1 MSKFFI
7 DHPIPAI
14 VLSIILTLVGAL
26 TAFKLPIAEYPD
38 IAPPTVF
45 VSTSYIGADASVVNN
60 TVAQIIE
67 EAVNGAGNIE
77 YMSST
82 IDTSGN
88 YDLSIVFE
96 QGMDIDTAAVRV
108 QNKISSVISDLP
120 DKVQESGVT
129 VSKNTPDEVLMFNLI
144 SPNGTLDEVF
154 LRNYATVYFI
164 DKIKRVDGVGSV
176 DFFGGEYSMRI
187 WLNPDKLAEYSLTVA
202 DVENALKEQNVQAA
216 VGSLGKMPVKNSQE
230 HEFVGR
236 SINRKETVADFENII
251 IKSAAGSF
259 VRMKD
264 IARVEVGMRSTD
276 TVASCDGKDAAT
288 FSVKLTNDAN
298 TLETVSAVKKILE
311 DAAQDFPPDMEYV
324 ITLDATRFIT
334 ESLSEVTE
342 TFFEALLL
350 VVLIVW
356 LFLRNFRAT
365 IIALLAIPM
374 SIVATFAIFPFVG
387 FNINTLTLFALILAI
402 GLVVDDAIVVI
413 EVVEKKIERGME
425 VKAATLEAM
434 REIQAPIVAIA
445 CVLAAVF
452 IPAAFMAGI
461 TGELYRQFALT
472 IVVSMI
478 FSTVVALTLTPALCV
493 MILRRREKNSSSFTD
508 GLTKNFQRLSEV
520 FMRRKIFTVMIL
532 LAVTVGA
539 FVLNDILPSEYIPD
553 EDKGNFVVAVNLP
566 EGTSL
571 NRTIDTMNKF
581 SAALED
587 VDAVENISVVAG
599 MDLLG
604 GGTNSNTGA
613 VFGLLKD
620 WDERSESLDEILEAV
635 DEIAAR
641 VIPEAGV
648 FAMGASSLPG
658 MESAGA
664 ISMRLLDVQNHSDEE
679 LAELVKRIE
688 LAANEREELDG
699 VMKNFNVSKPHVDVR
714 VNEDKA
720 KLLGVNL
727 DDIYSALRVNFGGDE
742 VNDFTNFGRVYKVV
756 VQADTNYR
764 STIDAAHFLFVSNAD
779 GLSVPL
785 DTFVTLT
792 LTSGVSQ
799 ISRYNGVRCVN
810 FDANVGEG
818 FSTGQALDA
827 LEEVVEEVAP
837 NTFQIEWAE
846 QSRQERLAQESV
858 AEILAL
864 ALTFVFLCLVAL
876 YESWKIP
883 FAVMLSVPAGIFG
896 ALLAEIVTENLA
908 SIYMQI
914 GILVLIGLAAKNAIL
929 IVEFAKVKVERGED
943 VERAAI
949 EAATERLRPILMT
962 SLAFVTAC
970 LPLAFADGAGSVA
983 RNGIGWAVIGGMLFA
998 TILGVFIVPV
1008 LFALIV
1014 GRRKN
1019 V

>member
-1 MSKFFI
+1 
-7 DHPIPAI
+7 
-14 VLSIILTLVGAL
+14 
-26 TAFKLPIAEYPD
+26 
-38 IAPPTVF
+38 
-45 VSTSYIGADASVVNN
+45 
-60 TVAQIIE
+60 
-67 EAVNGAGNIE
+67 
-77 YMSST
+77 
-82 IDTSGN
+82 
-88 YDLSIVFE
+88 
-96 QGMDIDTAAVRV
+96 
-108 QNKISSVISDLP
+108 
-120 DKVQESGVT
+120 
-129 VSKNTPDEVLMFNLI
+129 
-144 SPNGTLDEVF
+144 
-154 LRNYATVYFI
+154 
-164 DKIKRVDGVGSV
+164 
-176 DFFGGEYSMRI
+176 
-187 WLNPDKLAEYSLTVA
+187 
-202 DVENALKEQNVQAA
+202 
-216 VGSLGKMPVKNSQE
+216 
-230 HEFVGR
+230 
-236 SINRKETVADFENII
+236 
-251 IKSAAGSF
+251 
-259 VRMKD
+259 
-264 IARVEVGMRSTD
+264 
-276 TVASCDGKDAAT
+276 
-288 FSVKLTNDAN
+288 
-298 TLETVSAVKKILE
+298 
-311 DAAQDFPPDMEYV
+311 
-324 ITLDATRFIT
+324 LDAT
-334 ESLSEVTE
+334 
-342 TFFEALLL
+342 
-350 VVLIVW
+350 
-356 LFLRNFRAT
+356 
-365 IIALLAIPM
+365 
-374 SIVATFAIFPFVG
+374 
-387 FNINTLTLFALILAI
+387 
-402 GLVVDDAIVVI
+402 
-413 EVVEKKIERGME
+413 
-425 VKAATLEAM
+425 
-434 REIQAPIVAIA
+434 
-445 CVLAAVF
+445 
-452 IPAAFMAGI
+452 
-461 TGELYRQFALT
+461 
-472 IVVSMI
+472 
-478 FSTVVALTLTPALCV
+478 
-493 MILRRREKNSSSFTD
+493 
-508 GLTKNFQRLSEV
+508 
-520 FMRRKIFTVMIL
+520 
-532 LAVTVGA
+532 
-539 FVLNDILPSEYIPD
+539 
-553 EDKGNFVVAVNLP
+553 
-566 EGTSL
+566 
-571 NRTIDTMNKF
+571 
-581 SAALED
+581 
-587 VDAVENISVVAG
+587 ENISVVAG

-604 GGTNSNTGA
+604 GGTNSNAGA
-613 VFGLLKD
+613 VFALLKD
-620 WDERSESLDEILEAV
+620 WDERSESLDEVLEAV

-641 VIPEAGV
+641 VIPEAEV
-648 FAMGASSLPG
+648 FVMGTSSLPG

-688 LAANEREELDG
+688 LAANEREELNG

-756 VQADTNYR
+756 MQADTNYR

-799 ISRYNGVRCVN
+799 ISRYNGVRCVS

-883 FAVMLSVPAGIFG
+883 FAVILSVPAGIFG
-896 ALLAEIVTENLA
+896 ALLAEIATENLA
-908 SIYMQI
+908 SVYMQI

-929 IVEFAKVKVERGED
+929 IVEFAKVKVERGAE